1 MQEAG
6 RWGARK
12 ARGENE
18 NGDACRVA
26 KARAVHVSAPD
37 GPDLA
42 EKKNLGAGGVQEGTN
57 SISFPGRGYWP
68 TSVPSYREGARQLLP
83 KPK

>member
-18 NGDACRVA
+18 NGNACRVA

-42 EKKNLGAGGVQEGTN
+42 EKKNR
-57 SISFPGRGYWP
+57 GRGG
-68 TSVPSYREGARQLLP
+68 SAGRDEFNFFSGEGVLAHQCP
-83 KPK
+83 KLQGRC